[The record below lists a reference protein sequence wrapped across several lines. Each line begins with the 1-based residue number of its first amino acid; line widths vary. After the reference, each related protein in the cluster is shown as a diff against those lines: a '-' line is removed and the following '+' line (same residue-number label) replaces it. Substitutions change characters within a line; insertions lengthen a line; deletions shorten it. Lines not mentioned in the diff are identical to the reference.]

1 MLRNLLFWEQQ
12 REKRG
17 EAGEER
23 RGGRR
28 GRVVPSL
35 DTPLKRAGGAESG
48 EFLGVSEDRR
58 SWRPE
63 GQVSGQDGD
72 WIHHPYGTTGNNCQ
86 SLQFQGIWPPWAQ
99 HAWSI
104 DTHAAKYPHA

>member
-63 GQVSGQDGD
+63 GQKAKCLAKMVTGFSTHMAQQVTTVSHYSSRGSGLPG
-72 WIHHPYGTTGNNCQ
+72 HSMHGP
-86 SLQFQGIWPPWAQ
+86 
-99 HAWSI
+99 
-104 DTHAAKYPHA
+104 